1 MAVQP
6 GPEPLS
12 IPVPAVIRISK
23 ESLLAGTYRASCNVG
38 IFHRVVA
45 YHSLPMVLP
54 DLWRHAHSLGVA
66 SSPMTI
72 PIVYSLYRLPAFRA
86 VEYSSLNRAWPLAFP
101 IFGILIPCFQNLF
114 PWCNSLY

>member
-23 ESLLAGTYRASCNVG
+23 ESLLAGTYRTSCNVG

-45 YHSLPMVLP
+45 YHSLPMMFP
-54 DLWRHAHSLGVA
+54 DLWRHTHPLSVT
-66 SSPMTI
+66 SSPVTI
-72 PIVYSLYRLPAFRA
+72 PGRNSLHGRPAICSIYYSLLTRPRLLA
-86 VEYSSLNRAWPLAFP
+86 VA
-101 IFGILIPCFQNLF
+101 LF
-114 PWCNSLY
+114 